1 MTPHSQTL
9 SHALARDAN
18 NFDLVRLIAA
28 CAVVYC
34 HAYVIQTTDGGD
46 RLTAA
51 LGFDGAG
58 SLGVYAFFLLSGLLV
73 SASFE
78 RQRSV
83 PRFIAL
89 RLARLLPAVVGASL
103 VAIFVVGPIFTTLAL
118 HDYLTSGEPW
128 RNLDY
133 FSMLVMKRGW
143 TLPGVFEHNRFVR
156 DICAPLWTLPLE
168 VHCYLLVLV
177 TGMFGLVSTRWR
189 STIAVLIAVAAFS
202 VRLRLPDLQ
211 IGWRDFSDKAGG
223 YSFFPEPFF
232 FLGMLLY
239 GWRERINVSGLMACG
254 LMLVFLVFRDTA
266 GAQVLF
272 YIAFVYGL
280 LWVSVTPMLRRWV
293 PRHDYSYAI
302 YLYGFMVQQCVAS
315 LAPRM
320 PPMLSILVSAP
331 FILALAAFSSRWI
344 ERPVMH
350 WCRARIARSEARQ
363 RERRQ
368 ARETAYE
375 RPPMR
380 AADLA
385 VRWPPL

>member
-1 MTPHSQTL
+1 MTPHPQTL
-9 SHALARDAN
+9 SGALARDAN
-18 NFDLVRLIAA
+18 NFDLVRLVAA

-34 HAYVIQTTDGGD
+34 NAYAIQQTGAGD
-46 RLTAA
+46 AVAAA
-51 LGFDGAG
+51 LGFGGAG
-58 SLGVYAFFLLSGLLV
+58 HLGVYAFFLISGLLV

-83 PRFIAL
+83 PRFVAL

-118 HDYLTSGEPW
+118 HDYFASGATW

-133 FSMLVMKRGW
+133 FSTLVMKRGW
-143 TLPGVFEHNRFVR
+143 TLPGVFEHNRFGR
-156 DICAPLWTLPLE
+156 DIGAPLWTLPLQ

-177 TGMFGLVSTRWR
+177 MGMVGLLSTRWR
-189 STIAVLIAVAAFS
+189 IVIAVLIAAAVLS
-202 VRLRLPDLQ
+202 VRVRLPDLQ
-211 IGWRDFSDKAGG
+211 IGWRDFADKAGG
-223 YSFFPEPFF
+223 YAFFPEPFF

-239 GWRERINVSGLMACG
+239 GWRERIELSGLRACG
-254 LMLVFLVFRDTA
+254 LLLVFLVFRDTA
-266 GAQVLF
+266 GAQALF

-280 LWVSVTPMLRRWV
+280 LWVSVTPMLRRWT

-302 YLYGFMVQQCVAS
+302 YLYGFMVQQGVAA
-315 LAPRM
+315 LAPSM
-320 PPMLSILVSAP
+320 PPMLSIVVSAP

-344 ERPVMH
+344 ERPAMRWV
-350 WCRARIARSEARQ
+350 RARIARSEARQ
-363 RERRQ
+363 HERRN
-368 ARETAYE
+368 APEPA
-375 RPPMR
+375 PMR

>member
-9 SHALARDAN
+9 SRALSRDAN

-34 HAYVIQTTDGGD
+34 HAYVIQTTTGSD
-46 RLTAA
+46 RIATA

-58 SLGVYAFFLLSGLLV
+58 ALGVYVFFLLSGLLV

-83 PRFIAL
+83 PRFVVL
-89 RLARLLPAVVGASL
+89 RLARLLPALIGASL
-103 VAIFVVGPIFTTLAL
+103 VAIFIVGPVFTTLSL
-118 HDYLTSGEPW
+118 HDYFVSGATW

-133 FSMLVMKRGW
+133 YSTLVMKRGW
-143 TLPGVFEHNRFVR
+143 VLPGVFEHNRFVR
-156 DICAPLWTLPLE
+156 DVCAPLWTLPLE
-168 VHCYLLVLV
+168 VHCYLLVLAV
-177 TGMFGLVSTRWR
+177 GVFGLLSTRWR
-189 STIAVLIAVAAFS
+189 SVIAVLIAAALFS
-202 VRLRLPDLQ
+202 LRLHLPDLH
-211 IGWRDFSDKAGG
+211 IGLRDFSDKAGG

-239 GWRERINVSGLMACG
+239 GWREQIRISGLGAMA

-266 GAQVLF
+266 SAQVLF
-272 YIAFVYGL
+272 YVAFVYGV
-280 LWVSVTPMLRRWV
+280 LWISVTPTLRRWV

-302 YLYGFMVQQCVAS
+302 YLYGFMMQQCVAA

-320 PPMLSILVSAP
+320 SPMLSIVVAAP
-331 FILALAAFSSRWI
+331 FILALAAFSSRFI
-344 ERPVMH
+344 ERPVMS
-350 WCRARIARSEARQ
+350 WCRARLARSAARKL
-363 RERRQ
+363 E
-368 ARETAYE
+368 RETARE
-375 RPPMR
+375 PVRLS
-380 AADLA
+380 AAELA